1 MKTILILRVFY
12 VSVFFLL
19 LTQSTVLAQSKRISG
34 RVTDPSGAGL
44 AGVSIRAKNANSG
57 GTTDA
62 NGNYSVAIPQ
72 NTGILVFSS
81 VGFTAQEVPVG
92 SKATV
97 DVRLVSTSGQLTDVV
112 VVGYGTQRKREVTS
126 SVTSVN
132 AEQFNKGNV
141 TDVAQLLQGKVAGL
155 SISRPGGDPNAGFS
169 IRLRGLSS
177 FGANTQ
183 PLVVIDGQVGA
194 DLNSVDPNDIASI
207 DVLKDA
213 SAAAIYGTRGSAGVL
228 IVTTKKG
235 TTGAPKVSYTGTVTA
250 ENPTKFTSHMTA
262 EEFVAAGGP
271 NLGSKT
277 DWNKEMSR
285 TAFSHTHNLSFSG
298 GTAGT
303 TYNASVNYRD
313 NQGVAIRTGFRQVN
327 ARLNLTQRAL
337 QNKLVFNL
345 NITTGRRVAHQ
356 GFSEA
361 FKYGTIFNPTAPV
374 HVAQDSVNIIGVKGG
389 YFESNF
395 VDYANPV
402 AVLEQNTNDN
412 TVKRLN
418 VQGSAEYEIFK
429 GLKFLIRYAQQSS
442 SNYRT
447 ALLPRTSFHSR
458 NFLGVSGF
466 ARNGYAYKADD
477 ENSNQLYENTLT
489 YDEKFNK
496 LGITALAGYSY
507 QSFLSEGTSIGA
519 GNFVTD
525 LTADNVNTALDL
537 GAGLANINSYK
548 NASRLAAFFGRLNFN
563 YNNFAFLSATL
574 RREGSTQFGANNKW
588 GMFPA
593 VSAGLDL
600 SKFVAVQQ
608 INNLKVRA
616 SYGITGSLPPSSYLS
631 LSTFTATQ
639 GTEFYAAGTW
649 LAPYA
654 PNRNANPDL
663 KWERKAEFDAGL
675 DFTMFNNRLSGTAD
689 YYKRTTSDLI
699 FNVTVPVPPNLANRT
714 WKNVGT
720 LTSNGFELALNYDVL
735 PKGNFTWKTGVNFS
749 TNHTKLSKLS
759 ADIAPGSYIGETN
772 LGTPGQ
778 EATQITRAYAG
789 QDIGLF
795 WGPVY
800 KGLDKNGKY
809 LFDNGKGGDTTDEN
823 AYRTLIGKGLPK
835 WEFGWT
841 NTFTY
846 KNFDLNF
853 FFRGSIG
860 HDLINTYRGFY
871 ENATVVSAYNVVKT
885 KYYNPNIK
893 DVQKFSSLFVE
904 HGTFVKLDNATLGY
918 NFPLARTGMVKSFRA
933 YINAQ
938 NLFVITNYTGVDP
951 EVRYADQSTNP
962 PNVLAPGVDRRETWV
977 RTRSFTLGVNLVF

>member
-1 MKTILILRVFY
+1 MKNALILRVFSI
-12 VSVFFLL
+12 SVFFLL
-19 LTQSTVLAQSKRISG
+19 LGETPVFAQTKRISG
-34 RVTDPSGAGL
+34 RVTDASGAGL
-44 AGVSIRAKNANSG
+44 QGVSIRAKNANSG
-57 GTTDA
+57 GTSDA

-72 NTGILVFSS
+72 NTGTLVFSS
-81 VGFTAQEVPVG
+81 VGFAAQEVAVG
-92 SKATV
+92 NRSNI
-97 DVRLVSTSGQLTDVV
+97 DIRLTPTSGQLTDVV

-126 SVTSVN
+126 AVTSVS

-155 SISRPGGDPNAGFS
+155 SISRPGGDPNGGFN

-228 IVTTKKG
+228 IVTTKRG
-235 TTGAPKVSYTGTVTA
+235 VSGPPRVSYNGSVTA
-250 ENPTKFTSHMTA
+250 EDPSKFTSHMTA
-262 EEFVAAGGP
+262 DEYIAAGGP

-277 DWNKEMSR
+277 DWNKEISR
-285 TAFSHTHNLSFSG
+285 TAISQTHNLSLSG
-298 GTAGT
+298 GSNGT

-313 NQGVAIRTGFRQVN
+313 NQGVAIRTGFKQVN

-337 QNKLVFNL
+337 KNKLVFNL

-361 FKYGTIFNPTAPV
+361 FKYATIFNPTAPV
-374 HVAQDSVNIIGVKGG
+374 HVAPDSVNFAGVKGG

-412 TVKRLN
+412 TIKRIN
-418 VQGSAEYEIFK
+418 VQGSAEYEIIP

-442 SNYRT
+442 SNFRT
-447 ALLPRTSFHSR
+447 AFLPRTSFHSR

-466 ARNGYAYKADD
+466 ARKGYAFKADD

-489 YDEKFNK
+489 YDTRFNK
-496 LGITALAGYSY
+496 LSLTALAGYSY

-525 LTADNVNTALDL
+525 LTANNINTALDL
-537 GAGLANINSYK
+537 GAGLANVNSYK

-563 YNNFAFLSATL
+563 YNNVAFLSAIL

-593 VSAGLDL
+593 LSAGLDM
-600 SKFVAVQQ
+600 SKLVDIRAV
-608 INNLKVRA
+608 NNLKVRA
-616 SYGITGSLPPSSYLS
+616 SYGITGSLPPSPYLS

-639 GTEFYAAGTW
+639 GTEFFAGGTW

-663 KWERKAEFDAGL
+663 KWERKAEFDVGL
-675 DFTMFNNRLSGTAD
+675 DFTIFNNRLSGTAD
-689 YYKRTTSDLI
+689 YYSRTTSDLI

-720 LTSNGFELALNYDVL
+720 LTSNGFEMALNYDVL
-735 PKGNFTWKTGVNFS
+735 PKGNFTWKTGANFS

-795 WGPVY
+795 WGPIY

-823 AYRTLIGKGLPK
+823 AFRTLIGKGLPK
-835 WEFGWT
+835 FEFGWS
-841 NTFTY
+841 NTFNF
-846 KNFDLNF
+846 KNWDLNF
-853 FFRGSIG
+853 FLRGSIG

-871 ENATVVSAYNVVKT
+871 ENATVVTAYNVVKT
-885 KYYNPNIK
+885 KYYNPNVK
-893 DVQKFSSLFVE
+893 DGQKFSSLFVE
-904 HGTFVKLDNATLGY
+904 NGSFVKLDNATLGY
-918 NFPLARTGMVKSFRA
+918 NFPLSKAGVIRSLRA
-933 YINAQ
+933 YVNGQ
-938 NLFVITNYTGVDP
+938 NLFIITNYTGVDP

-977 RTRSFTLGVNLVF
+977 RTRSFTLGVNVGF

>member
-1 MKTILILRVFY
+1 MKIAFILRVFCI
-12 VSVFFLL
+12 SVFCLFFSL
-19 LTQSTVLAQSKRISG
+19 SSIFAQNKRISG
-34 RVTDPSGAGL
+34 KVTDATGATL
-44 AGVSIRAKNANSG
+44 SGVSIRAKNANVG
-57 GTTDA
+57 GTTDN
-62 NGNYSVAIPQ
+62 NGSYSISLPQ
-72 NTGILVFSS
+72 KVNTLVFSS
-81 VGFTAQEVPVG
+81 VGFATQEISIG
-92 SKATV
+92 DKTTL
-97 DVRLVSTSGQLTDVV
+97 DVRMTPSTSQLTDVV

-126 SVTSVN
+126 AVTSVS

-155 SISRPGGDPNAGFS
+155 SISRPGGDPNSGFS

-177 FGANTQ
+177 FGANSQ
-183 PLVVIDGQVGA
+183 PLVVVDGQVGA
-194 DLNSVDPNDIASI
+194 DLNSIDPNDIASI

-235 TTGAPKVSYTGTVTA
+235 TSGPPRVSYNGSVTA
-250 ENPTKFTSHMTA
+250 EDPSKFTAHMNA
-262 EEFVAAGGP
+262 SQYIAAGGP
-271 NLGSKT
+271 NLGSNT
-277 DWNKEMSR
+277 DWNKEISR
-285 TAFSHTHNLSFSG
+285 TAISHTHNLSFSG
-298 GTAGT
+298 GSNGT

-313 NQGVAIRTGFRQVN
+313 NQGVAIKTGFRQIN

-345 NITTGRRVAHQ
+345 NVTTGRREAHQ

-361 FKYGTIFNPTAPV
+361 FKYATIFNPTAPV
-374 HVAQDSVNIIGVKGG
+374 HVAPDSVNFAGVKGG

-402 AVLEQNTNDN
+402 AVLEQNTNDY
-412 TVKRLN
+412 TAKRIN
-418 VQGSAEYEIFK
+418 VQGSAEYEIVP
-429 GLKFLIRYAQQSS
+429 GLKFLVRYAQQSF
-442 SNYRT
+442 SNFRT
-447 ALLPRTSFHSR
+447 AFLPRTSFHSR

-489 YDEKFNK
+489 YDTKFNK
-496 LGITALAGYSY
+496 LNVTALAGYSY
-507 QSFLSEGTSIGA
+507 QSFLSQGTSIGA

-525 LTADNVNTALDL
+525 LTADNLGTALDL
-537 GAGLANINSYK
+537 GAGLANITSYK
-548 NASRLAAFFGRLNFN
+548 NGSRLAAFFGRLNLN

-574 RREGSTQFGANNKW
+574 RREGSTQFGVNNKW

-593 VSAGLDL
+593 VSAGLDI
-600 SKFVAVQQ
+600 SKLAV
-608 INNLKVRA
+608 IPKVDNLKLRA

-639 GTEFYAAGTW
+639 GTEFFAGGTW

-675 DFTMFNNRLSGTAD
+675 DFTMFNNKLSGTAD
-689 YYKRTTSDLI
+689 YYSRTTSDLI

-720 LTSNGFELALNYDVL
+720 LSSTGFELALNYDVL
-735 PKGNFTWKTGVNFS
+735 PKGNFTWKTGANFS

-835 WEFGWT
+835 FEFGWT
-841 NTFTY
+841 NTFSY

-853 FFRGSIG
+853 FFRGSVG

-871 ENATVVSAYNVVKT
+871 ENATVVSAYNAVTT
-885 KYYNPNIK
+885 KYYNPNVK
-893 DVQKFSSLFVE
+893 DGQKFSSLFVE
-904 HGTFVKLDNATLGY
+904 KGTFVKLDNATLGY
-918 NFPLARTGMVKSFRA
+918 NFPLPKTGLVRSLRA
-933 YINAQ
+933 YINGQ
-938 NLFVITNYTGVDP
+938 NLFIITNYTGVDP

-977 RTRSFTLGVNLVF
+977 RTRSFTFGVNVGF